1 MTLLCWSKT
10 HTLKKTAGM
19 EGALVITWA
28 IPSTL
33 QMQSL
38 RNTEEL
44 STQAG
49 ARKHPLDHKSC
60 VPSLQYTQIS
70 AASVMSSFSECH
82 TAPLYALLLSIPVSG
97 KIVKDFDVGKKL
109 LGVLFIYLSS
119 LSLPFNVFQL
129 FYDSK
134 SCRKL
139 IIMQITFVHK
149 NANYLCLAECN

>member
-1 MTLLCWSKT
+1 
-10 HTLKKTAGM
+10 M

-28 IPSTL
+28 IPFTL

-38 RNTEEL
+38 RNIEEL

-49 ARKHPLDHKSC
+49 ARNHPLDHKLC
-60 VPSLQYTQIS
+60 VPSLPYTQIS
-70 AASVMSSFSECH
+70 AASVMSSFSECL
-82 TAPLYALLLSIPVSG
+82 TAPAYTLLLSIPVSG
-97 KIVKDFDVGKKL
+97 KIMKDFDAGKKL

-139 IIMQITFVHK
+139 IIMQMILVCK
-149 NANYLCLAECN
+149 NASELGLVK